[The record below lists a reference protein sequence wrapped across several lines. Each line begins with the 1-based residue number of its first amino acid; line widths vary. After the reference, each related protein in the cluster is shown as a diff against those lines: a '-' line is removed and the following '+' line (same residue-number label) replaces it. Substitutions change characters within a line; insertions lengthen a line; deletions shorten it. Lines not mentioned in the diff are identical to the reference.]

1 MSAGDC
7 IRRGRMAR
15 SDKLWLV
22 AVLLACAMGWGI
34 SIPMGKIAV
43 SEGYRHVGIIFW
55 QFLLGAVVLGLVNRT
70 TGRGLPTDPRALR
83 FYVII
88 ALIGTLLPNSASYTA
103 AIYLPGGIL
112 ALCIATV
119 PMIAFPIALAWGND
133 RFSALRFTGLC
144 LGLAAIAMIM
154 LPEASLPDPSM
165 LIWVPVGL
173 IAPAFY
179 AFEGNYVARHQPEG
193 LDAVQVLLG
202 ASLIGV
208 VITLPIALV
217 SGEWISPLPP
227 YGMPD
232 LAVVISSSAHALSYA
247 GYVWLVGRGGPVFA
261 VQVAYLVT
269 GFSVGW
275 SWLLL
280 GETYSAWVWGAF
292 ALMLTGVALVQPR
305 TKDSLADPGP
315 LGNDGR

>member
-1 MSAGDC
+1 
-7 IRRGRMAR
+7 MAR
-15 SDKLWLV
+15 SEKLWLV

-34 SIPMGKIAV
+34 SIPMSKIAV
-43 SEGYRHVGIIFW
+43 SEDYRHIGIIFW
-55 QFLLGAVVLGLVNRT
+55 QFVLGAMVLGAVNLV
-70 TGRGLPTDPRALR
+70 TGRGLPMTPRAVR
-83 FYVII
+83 FYLII
-88 ALIGTLLPNSASYTA
+88 ALVGTLLPNTASYTA
-103 AIYLPGGIL
+103 AIHLPGGII

-133 RFSALRFTGLC
+133 RFSLKRLFGLS
-144 LGLAAIAMIM
+144 LGLAAIALIM
-154 LPEASLPDPSM
+154 LPDTSLPDPAM
-165 LIWVPVGL
+165 LAWVPVGL

-179 AFEGNYVARHQPEG
+179 AFEGNFVARHQPEE

-202 ASLIGV
+202 ASLVGV
-208 VITLPIALV
+208 VLSLPIALV

-232 LAVVISSSAHALSYA
+232 LAVVISSVAHALSYA

-261 VQVAYLVT
+261 VQISYLVT

-275 SWLLL
+275 LWLLL

-292 ALMLTGVALVQPR
+292 ALMLIGVALVQPR
-305 TKDSLADPGP
+305 PKQPLAAGRA
-315 LGNDGR
+315 LGDDGG

>member
-1 MSAGDC
+1 
-7 IRRGRMAR
+7 MAR
-15 SDKLWLV
+15 SEKLWLV
-22 AVLLACAMGWGI
+22 AVLLVCSLGWGI
-34 SIPMGKIAV
+34 SIPMSKIAV

-55 QFLLGAVVLGLVNRT
+55 QFVLGAVVLGFINRM

-83 FYVII
+83 FYLII

-103 AIYLPGGIL
+103 AIHLPGGIL
-112 ALCIATV
+112 ALCIAMV
-119 PMIAFPIALAWGND
+119 PMLAFPIALAWGND
-133 RFSALRFTGLC
+133 RFSPARLLGLC

-154 LPEASLPDPSM
+154 LPETSLPDPAM
-165 LIWVPVGL
+165 LVWVPVGL

-179 AFEGNYVARHQPEG
+179 AFEGNYVARHQPAD

-202 ASLIGV
+202 ASLVGI
-208 VITLPIALV
+208 VISLPIALL

-227 YGMPD
+227 YGLPD
-232 LAVVISSSAHALSYA
+232 LAVVISSVAHALSYA

-261 VQVAYLVT
+261 VQISYLVT

-280 GETYSAWVWGAF
+280 GETYSPWVWGAF
-292 ALMLTGVALVQPR
+292 ALMLMGVALVQPR
-305 TKDSLADPGP
+305 AKEALAVP
-315 LGNDGR
+315 LPVNNDGP

>member
-1 MSAGDC
+1 
-7 IRRGRMAR
+7 MAR
-15 SDKLWLV
+15 SEKLWLV

-34 SIPMGKIAV
+34 SIPMSKIAV
-43 SEGYRHVGIIFW
+43 SEDYRHIGIIFW
-55 QFLLGAVVLGLVNRT
+55 QFVLGAMVLGAVNLV
-70 TGRGLPTDPRALR
+70 TGRGLPMTPRAVR
-83 FYVII
+83 FYLII
-88 ALIGTLLPNSASYTA
+88 ALVGTLLPNTASYTA
-103 AIYLPGGIL
+103 AIHLPGGII

-133 RFSALRFTGLC
+133 RFSLKRLFGLS
-144 LGLAAIAMIM
+144 LGLAAIALIM
-154 LPEASLPDPSM
+154 LPDTSLPDPAM
-165 LIWVPVGL
+165 LAWVPVGL

-179 AFEGNYVARHQPEG
+179 AFEGNFVARHQPEE

-202 ASLIGV
+202 ASLVGV
-208 VITLPIALV
+208 VLSLPIALV

-232 LAVVISSSAHALSYA
+232 LAVVISSVAHALSYA

-261 VQVAYLVT
+261 VQISYLVT

-292 ALMLTGVALVQPR
+292 ALMLIGVALVQPR
-305 TKDSLADPGP
+305 PKQPLAAGRA
-315 LGNDGR
+315 LGDDGG

>member
-1 MSAGDC
+1 
-7 IRRGRMAR
+7 MAR
-15 SDKLWLV
+15 SEKLWLV

-34 SIPMGKIAV
+34 SIPMSKIAV
-43 SEGYRHVGIIFW
+43 SEDYRHIGIIFW
-55 QFLLGAVVLGLVNRT
+55 QFVLGAMVLGAVNLV
-70 TGRGLPTDPRALR
+70 TGRGLPMTPRALR
-83 FYVII
+83 FYLII
-88 ALIGTLLPNSASYTA
+88 ALVGTLLPNTASYTA
-103 AIYLPGGIL
+103 AIHLPGGII

-133 RFSALRFTGLC
+133 RFSLKRLFGLS
-144 LGLAAIAMIM
+144 LGLAAIALIM
-154 LPEASLPDPSM
+154 LPDTSLPDPAM
-165 LIWVPVGL
+165 LAWVPVGL

-179 AFEGNYVARHQPEG
+179 AFEGNFVARHQPEE

-202 ASLIGV
+202 ASLVGV
-208 VITLPIALV
+208 VLSLPIALV

-232 LAVVISSSAHALSYA
+232 LAVVISSVAHALSYA

-261 VQVAYLVT
+261 VQISYLVT

-292 ALMLTGVALVQPR
+292 ALMLIGVALVQPR
-305 TKDSLADPGP
+305 PKQPLAAGRA
-315 LGNDGR
+315 LGDDGG

>member
-1 MSAGDC
+1 
-7 IRRGRMAR
+7 MAR
-15 SDKLWLV
+15 SEKLWLM

-43 SEGYRHVGIIFW
+43 SEDYRHIGIIFW
-55 QFLLGAVVLGLVNRT
+55 QFVIGAAVLGAINGLR
-70 TGRGLPTDPRALR
+70 GRGLPVTPRALR

-88 ALIGTLLPNSASYTA
+88 ALIGTLLPNTASYTA
-103 AIYLPGGIL
+103 AIHLPGGIL

-144 LGLAAIAMIM
+144 LGLVAMAMIA
-154 LPEASLPDPSM
+154 LPDTSLPDRAV
-165 LIWVPVGL
+165 LVWLPVGL
-173 IAPAFY
+173 VAPAFY
-179 AFEGNYVARHQPEG
+179 AFEGNFVARHQPQE
-193 LDAVQVLLG
+193 LDAVQVLSG
-202 ASLIGV
+202 ASLVGIV
-208 VITLPIALV
+208 MAFPLAIW

-232 LAVVISSSAHALSYA
+232 LAVVVSSTSHALSYA
-247 GYVWLVGRGGPVFA
+247 AYVWLVGRGGPVFA
-261 VQVAYLVT
+261 VQVSYLVT

-280 GETYSAWVWGAF
+280 GERYSIWVWAAF
-292 ALMLTGVALVQPR
+292 AVMLAGVALVQPR
-305 TKDSLADPGP
+305 PKQPLAAGRA
-315 LGNDGR
+315 LGDDGG

>member
-1 MSAGDC
+1 
-7 IRRGRMAR
+7 MAR
-15 SDKLWLV
+15 SEKLWLV

-34 SIPMGKIAV
+34 SIPMSKIAV
-43 SEGYRHVGIIFW
+43 SEDYRHIGIIFW
-55 QFLLGAVVLGLVNRT
+55 QFVLGAMVLGAVNLV
-70 TGRGLPTDPRALR
+70 TGRGLPMTPRAVR
-83 FYVII
+83 FYLII
-88 ALIGTLLPNSASYTA
+88 ALVGTLLPNTASYTA
-103 AIYLPGGIL
+103 AIHLPGGII

-133 RFSALRFTGLC
+133 RFSLKRLFGLS
-144 LGLAAIAMIM
+144 LGLAAIALIM
-154 LPEASLPDPSM
+154 LPDTSLPDPAM
-165 LIWVPVGL
+165 LAWVPVGL

-179 AFEGNYVARHQPEG
+179 AFEGNFVARHQPEE

-202 ASLIGV
+202 ASLVGV
-208 VITLPIALV
+208 VLSLPIALV

-232 LAVVISSSAHALSYA
+232 LAVVISSVAHALSYA
-247 GYVWLVGRGGPVFA
+247 GYVWLVGSGGPVFA
-261 VQVAYLVT
+261 VQISYLVT

-292 ALMLTGVALVQPR
+292 ALMLIGVALVQPR
-305 TKDSLADPGP
+305 PKQPLAAGRA
-315 LGNDGR
+315 LGDDGG

>member
-1 MSAGDC
+1 
-7 IRRGRMAR
+7 MAR
-15 SDKLWLV
+15 SEKLWLV

-34 SIPMGKIAV
+34 SIPMSKIAV
-43 SEGYRHVGIIFW
+43 SEDYRHIGIIFW
-55 QFLLGAVVLGLVNRT
+55 QFVLGAVVLGAVNWV
-70 TGRGLPTDPRALR
+70 TGRGLPMTPRALR
-83 FYVII
+83 FYLII
-88 ALIGTLLPNSASYTA
+88 ALIGTLLPNTASYTA
-103 AIYLPGGIL
+103 AIHLPGGII

-119 PMIAFPIALAWGND
+119 PMLAFPIALAWGND
-133 RFSALRFTGLC
+133 RFSPKRLLGLS
-144 LGLAAIAMIM
+144 LGLAAIALIM
-154 LPEASLPDPSM
+154 LPDTSLPDPAM
-165 LIWVPVGL
+165 LAWVPIGL

-179 AFEGNYVARHQPEG
+179 AFEGNFVARHQPEE

-202 ASLIGV
+202 ASLVGAV
-208 VITLPIALV
+208 LSLPLALL

-232 LAVVISSSAHALSYA
+232 LAVVISSVAHALSYA

-261 VQVAYLVT
+261 VQISYLVT

-280 GETYSAWVWGAF
+280 GETYSTWVWGAF

-305 TKDSLADPGP
+305 VKDSLAHPVP
-315 LGNDGR
+315 LGNDGL

>member
-1 MSAGDC
+1 
-7 IRRGRMAR
+7 MAR

-43 SEGYRHVGIIFW
+43 SEDYRHIGIIFW
-55 QFLLGAVVLGLVNRT
+55 QFVLGAVVLGAINRVM
-70 TGRGLPTDPRALR
+70 GRGLPTDPRALR
-83 FYVII
+83 FYLII
-88 ALIGTLLPNSASYTA
+88 ALIGTLLPNTASYTA
-103 AIYLPGGIL
+103 AIHLPGGIL

-119 PMIAFPIALAWGND
+119 PMLAFPIALAWGND
-133 RFSALRFTGLC
+133 RFSLPRLFGLT

-154 LPEASLPDPSM
+154 LPETSLPDPAM
-165 LIWVPVGL
+165 LAWVPVGL

-179 AFEGNYVARHQPEG
+179 AFEGNYVARHQPEA

-202 ASLIGV
+202 ASLVGI
-208 VITLPIALV
+208 VISLPLALV

-227 YGMPD
+227 YGLPD
-232 LAVVISSSAHALSYA
+232 LAVVIASVAHALSYA

-261 VQVAYLVT
+261 VQISYLVT

-275 SWLLL
+275 SWFLL
-280 GETYSAWVWGAF
+280 GETYSPWVWGAF
-292 ALMLTGVALVQPR
+292 ALMLMGVALVQPR
-305 TKDSLADPGP
+305 TKEALAHPVP
-315 LGNDGR
+315 LGDDGR

>member
-1 MSAGDC
+1 
-7 IRRGRMAR
+7 MAH
-15 SDKLWLV
+15 SEKLWLV

-34 SIPMGKIAV
+34 SIPMSKIAV
-43 SEGYRHVGIIFW
+43 SEDYRHIGIIFW
-55 QFLLGAVVLGLVNRT
+55 QFVLGAMVLGAVNLV
-70 TGRGLPTDPRALR
+70 TGRGLPMTPRALR
-83 FYVII
+83 FYLII
-88 ALIGTLLPNSASYTA
+88 ALVGTLLPNTASYTA
-103 AIYLPGGIL
+103 AIHLPGGII

-133 RFSALRFTGLC
+133 RFSLKRLFGLS
-144 LGLAAIAMIM
+144 LGLAAIALIM
-154 LPEASLPDPSM
+154 LPDTSLPDPAM
-165 LIWVPVGL
+165 LAWVPVGL

-179 AFEGNYVARHQPEG
+179 AFEGNFVARHQPEE

-202 ASLIGV
+202 ASLVGV
-208 VITLPIALV
+208 VLSLPIALV

-232 LAVVISSSAHALSYA
+232 LAVVISSVAHALSYA

-261 VQVAYLVT
+261 VQISYLVT

-292 ALMLTGVALVQPR
+292 ALMLIGVALVQPR
-305 TKDSLADPGP
+305 PKQPLAAGRA
-315 LGNDGR
+315 LGDDGG

>member
-1 MSAGDC
+1 
-7 IRRGRMAR
+7 MAR
-15 SDKLWLV
+15 SDRLWLL
-22 AVLLACAMGWGI
+22 AVLLACGMGWGI

-43 SEGYRHVGIIFW
+43 SEDYRHIGIIFW
-55 QFLLGAVVLGLVNRT
+55 QFVIGAAVLGVVNRW
-70 TGRGLPTDPRALR
+70 TGRGLPTTPRAMR

-88 ALIGTLLPNSASYTA
+88 ALIGTLLPNTASYTA

-112 ALCIATV
+112 ALCIAAV

-133 RFSALRFTGLC
+133 RFSLARFAGLC
-144 LGLAAIAMIM
+144 LGLGAIALIA
-154 LPEASLPDPSM
+154 LPSSSLPDPAM
-165 LIWVPVGL
+165 LVWLPVGL

-179 AFEGNYVARHQPEG
+179 AFEGNFVARHQPEG

-202 ASLIGV
+202 ASLVGIV
-208 VITLPIALV
+208 IALPLALW

-232 LAVVISSSAHALSYA
+232 LAVVISSVAHALTYA

-261 VQVAYLVT
+261 AQVSYLVT

-280 GETYSAWVWGAF
+280 GETYSVWVWAAF
-292 ALMLTGVALVQPR
+292 ALMFAGLFLVQPR
-305 TKDSLADPGP
+305 AKESLAVLSP
-315 LGNDGR
+315 LGDDGR